1 MGIVLPRGYE
11 KNALNPPLNA
21 IIFRT
26 SEFCFHFFNSIHGQ
40 QHNALAYLIE
50 QQQSNRYVFYR
61 SNLNKII
68 TRLCFIERERTSFTL

>member
-1 MGIVLPRGYE
+1 MGIVLLRGYE

-26 SEFCFHFFNSIHGQ
+26 SEFCFYFFNGQ
-40 QHNALAYLIE
+40 QHHALAYLIE